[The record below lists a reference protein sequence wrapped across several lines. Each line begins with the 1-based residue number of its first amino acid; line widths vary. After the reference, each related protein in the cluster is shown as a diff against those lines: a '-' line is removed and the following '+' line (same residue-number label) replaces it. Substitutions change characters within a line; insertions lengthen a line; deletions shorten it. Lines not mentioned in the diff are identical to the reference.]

1 MIFQVWEI
9 SYSLVRANLVRVEW
23 MLNVNECNFKL
34 SYSNGNF
41 EFAHDSWI
49 SHKPARTFSS
59 HDIIFSSFCSSF
71 VRPRRVQNHKHLWDE
86 RKFKFQLREK
96 TTNSL
101 MSWIGNLVDAKSD
114 SMWVVSLF
122 SFSPDLNNENFLC
135 KLNFFL
141 YCCMLLRYSDDDN
154 LGHEL
159 CEGNRNFVKFMFS
172 HVNKMS
178 RRDWRHD
185 EESECIEF
193 SFFASSH
200 GGKFYLISI
209 YHISQILFSSLE
221 WKIYRNIEII
231 FSNHSKFHENKP
243 LHSNSHHINFD
254 ISLHLSLRLFHD
266 YWTQTTQK
274 PNQSVCKCLQR
285 ETFPISY
292 RHSHV
297 NWQS

>member
-1 MIFQVWEI
+1 MVILSLLMIHESHI
-9 SYSLVRANLVRVEW
+9 SQSELFRL
-23 MLNVNECNFKL
+23 MTSF
-34 SYSNGNF
+34 
-41 EFAHDSWI
+41 
-49 SHKPARTFSS
+49 
-59 HDIIFSSFCSSF
+59 FSSFCSSF

-193 SFFASSH
+193 FAPR
-200 GGKFYLISI
+200 
-209 YHISQILFSSLE
+209 FSWLMAENSTSLAYITFRKYCLVHWSE
-221 WKIYRNIEII
+221 KCIETL
-231 FSNHSKFHENKP
+231 K
-243 LHSNSHHINFD
+243 
-254 ISLHLSLRLFHD
+254 
-266 YWTQTTQK
+266 
-274 PNQSVCKCLQR
+274 
-285 ETFPISY
+285 
-292 RHSHV
+292 
-297 NWQS
+297 